1 MSREQLQNLTE
12 PMYYILL
19 ALVEERYGYEIM
31 QLISEKTEG
40 RVAVGP
46 GTLYSLLS
54 RFQKEEII
62 RPVSDDGRR
71 KTYILTIQGR
81 KLLEEEFNRLKR
93 LVEDGSTVLNQVN
106 NKQEEQIIEKPE
118 EELKAI
124 KKRRNTD
131 ILF

>member
-71 KTYILTIQGR
+71 KTYILTREGR

-93 LVEDGSTVLNQVN
+93 LVEDGSSVLYIDDL
-106 NKQEEQIIEKPE
+106 KQEEQIIVKPE
-118 EELKAI
+118 EVKL
-124 KKRRNTD
+124 KKRRNND

>member
-71 KTYILTIQGR
+71 KTYILTVEGR
-81 KLLEEEFNRLKR
+81 KLLEEEFNRLKK
-93 LVEDGSTVLNQVN
+93 LVEDGSRVLNLVN
-106 NKQEEQIIEKPE
+106 NKQEEQVIEKP

-124 KKRRNTD
+124 KKRRNND

>member
-71 KTYILTIQGR
+71 KTYILTIEGR
-81 KLLEEEFNRLKR
+81 RLLEEEFNRLKR
-93 LVEDGSTVLNQVN
+93 LVEDGSRAFNIVN
-106 NKQEEQIIEKPE
+106 TKQEEQVIVKS

-124 KKRRNTD
+124 KKRRNND

>member
-54 RFQKEEII
+54 RFQTEEII
-62 RPVSDDGRR
+62 RQVSNDGRR
-71 KTYILTIQGR
+71 KTYILTQAGR

-93 LVEDGSTVLNQVN
+93 LVEDGSRVLNIDNLKQKETIIDKQVEI
-106 NKQEEQIIEKPE
+106 KS
-118 EELKAI
+118 I
-124 KKRRNTD
+124 KKRRNND

>member
-40 RVAVGP
+40 RVSVGP

-54 RFQKEEII
+54 RFQKEAII
-62 RPVSDDGRR
+62 KQVSDDGRR
-71 KTYILTIQGR
+71 KTYILKIEGR

-93 LVEDGSTVLNQVN
+93 LVEDGSGVLNIDN
-106 NKQEEQIIEKPE
+106 LKQEEQIIVKPE
-118 EELKAI
+118 EIKVI
-124 KKRRNTD
+124 KKRRNND